1 MNITTGRPLRGGRL
15 VFVLV
20 IVLIAAVG
28 VPLWLVHHH
37 DQYVVPSTRPHPTA
51 APAEQP
57 AAAASALARLQQA
70 IADRDPT
77 AVSGPLLPAVVGNAA
92 TLGITDFT
100 ARYVAADSSAAG
112 AVAADGSW
120 TADVALTWRFA
131 GDAASASEDVLTR
144 FAPSGSGVAVAAFTG
159 GDGHR
164 LPLWLTGP
172 LTVRRTDEVTVVVA
186 GADSGAEA
194 DRYRTLGTR
203 AVATVRR
210 VVPWPQPHLVLDVP
224 ADEGTL
230 EQMMG
235 AAPGSYHG
243 VAAVTTSVD
252 GSAAGPVHVFVN
264 PQVIGGLNSQG
275 AQIVLSHEAT
285 HDATGV
291 ASNTTLPPWLL
302 EGFADYVALRDVD
315 LPLSTTAGQILAEV
329 RADGPPSHLPGPAE
343 FNAQAEDFGA
353 EYEAAWLACRL
364 LAQRGGEQHLV
375 RLYDEVKAGATVG
388 ETMRREFGFGV
399 AAFTRDWQRQLQRWA
414 G

>member
-1 MNITTGRPLRGGRL
+1 MITTTGRPLRGGRL
-15 VFVLV
+15 ALVLV
-20 IVLIAAVG
+20 IVVVAAVG

-37 DQYVVPSTRPHPTA
+37 DQYVVPSTRQHPSA
-51 APAEQP
+51 APTEQP

-70 IADRDPT
+70 IADRDAG
-77 AVSGPLLPAVVGNAA
+77 AVGGTLLPAVVGNAA
-92 TLGITDFT
+92 KLGITDVT
-100 ARYVAADSSAAG
+100 ARYVAADSGADG

-120 TADVALTWRFA
+120 TADVALTWRWA
-131 GDAASASEDVLTR
+131 GDPASAAEEVLTR
-144 FAPSGSGVAVAAFTG
+144 FAPSASGVAVTG
-159 GDGHR
+159 FSGDDGHR
-164 LPLWLTGP
+164 VPLWLTGP
-172 LTVRRTDEVTVVVA
+172 LTVRRTADVTVAVA
-186 GADSGAEA
+186 GAHSGAEA
-194 DRYRTLGTR
+194 DRYRTLATR

-210 VVPWPQPHLVLDVP
+210 VVPWPRPHLVLEVP
-224 ADEGTL
+224 SDESML

-235 AAPGSYHG
+235 AAQGSYHG

-252 GSAAGPVHVFVN
+252 GSASGPVHVFVN

-291 ASNTTLPPWLL
+291 ASNTTLPEWLL

-329 RADGPPSHLPGPAE
+329 RKDGPPQHLPGPAE

-375 RLYDEVKAGATVG
+375 RLYDEVKAGAAVG
-388 ETMRREFGFGV
+388 KTMRREFGFGV

>member
-15 VFVLV
+15 AFLLV
-20 IVLIAAVG
+20 IVLVVAVG
-28 VPLWLVHHH
+28 VPLWLVRHH
-37 DQYVVPSTRPHPTA
+37 DEYVVPSTRPHRSA
-51 APAEQP
+51 APSEQS
-57 AAAASALARLQQA
+57 AAAAGALARLQQA
-70 IADRDPT
+70 IAERDTT
-77 AVSGPLLPAVVGNAA
+77 AVSGPLLPAVVDNAA
-92 TLGITDFT
+92 TLGITGFT
-100 ARYVAADSSAAG
+100 ARYVAADSSADG

-131 GDAASASEDVLTR
+131 GDPAGASEEVLTR
-144 FAPSGSGVAVAAFTG
+144 FAPTASGVAVTGFTG
-159 GDGHR
+159 NEGHR

-172 LTVRRTDEVTVVVA
+172 LTVRRTAEVTVAVA
-186 GADSGAEA
+186 GGDSGAEA
-194 DRYRTLGTR
+194 DRYRALATR

-210 VVPWPQPHLVLDVP
+210 VVPWPRPHLVLDVP
-224 ADEGTL
+224 ADESTL

-252 GSAAGPVHVFVN
+252 GSASGPVHVFVN

-329 RADGPPSHLPGPAE
+329 RTDGPPQHLPGPAE

-364 LAQRGGEQHLV
+364 LAQRGGEQSLV
-375 RLYDEVKAGATVG
+375 HLYDEVKAGAAVG
-388 ETMRREFGFGV
+388 KTMRRDFGFGV
-399 AAFTRDWQRQLQRWA
+399 AAFTKDWQRQLQRWA

>member
-1 MNITTGRPLRGGRL
+1 MITIAGRPVRGGRL
-15 VFVLV
+15 VFGLV
-20 IVLIAAVG
+20 IVVILAVG
-28 VPLWLVHHH
+28 VSLWLVHRH

-51 APAEQP
+51 APTEQP

-70 IADRDPT
+70 ITDRDT
-77 AVSGPLLPAVVGNAA
+77 AAVGGALLPAVVGNAA
-92 TLGITDFT
+92 KLGITDFS

-120 TADVALTWRFA
+120 TADVALSWRFA
-131 GDAASASEDVLTR
+131 GDPATASEEVLTR
-144 FAPSGSGVAVAAFTG
+144 FAPSGSGVAVTG
-159 GDGHR
+159 FAGDGGHR
-164 LPLWLTGP
+164 VPLWLTGP
-172 LTVRRTDEVTVVVA
+172 LTVRRTPDVTVAVA
-186 GADSGAEA
+186 GADSSAEA
-194 DRYRTLGTR
+194 DRYRTLATR

-210 VVPWPQPHLVLDVP
+210 VVPWPKPHLVLDVP

-252 GSAAGPVHVFVN
+252 GSASGPVHVFVN

-291 ASNTTLPPWLL
+291 ASNTTLPEWLL

-315 LPLSTTAGQILAEV
+315 LPLSTTASQVLAEV
-329 RADGPPSHLPGPAE
+329 RTDGPPSHLPGPAE

-364 LAQRGGEQHLV
+364 LAQRGGEQSLV
-375 RLYDEVKAGATVG
+375 HLYDEVKAGAAVG
-388 ETMRREFGFGV
+388 KAMRRDFGFGV